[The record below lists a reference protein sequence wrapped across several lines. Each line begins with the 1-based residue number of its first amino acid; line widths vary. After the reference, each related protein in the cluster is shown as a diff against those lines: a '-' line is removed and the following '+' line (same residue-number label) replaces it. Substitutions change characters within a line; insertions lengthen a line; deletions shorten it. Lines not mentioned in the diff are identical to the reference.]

1 LFWSFSS
8 LARCKKIKM
17 KLVFSLSCFLMC
29 LLGFSQ
35 TPSNQEKIK
44 TLLQDYFR
52 LDREIIHVQFSKTS
66 YLNNEDLVFKG
77 YVLNKNTNLPYNST
91 SNIQLVVYDE
101 QEQIVQKQL
110 LYASNG
116 TFSGGIH
123 LNNKFKTGKYQFH
136 FYTNWMNNFIE
147 DDSFNQT
154 IDISNI
160 EEPYYFQSKEPNWK
174 TITIDFFP
182 EGGNIIEGIN
192 NTIGVKIT
200 DCNNKGVELDNILVL
215 DSKSNEIHRFT
226 TNKMGNGT
234 FYLIADINEKYS
246 LEINSE
252 KLKIS
257 KELPLVKPT
266 GIAISYNN
274 NLPKN
279 ILAVEI
285 KTNDRG
291 VELFQNK
298 KFNLLIQQNG
308 SSILKEINFSNQEK
322 GQTILIEKK
331 YLPNGVNFIRLLDE
345 DLNEVSS
352 RLIYNYANIPSE
364 TNIKAKIAVN
374 DSIAL
379 SGTTAGVGANISAS
393 ILPQNTICRENKR
406 SILGTYY
413 LNAYLAT
420 PEIDNYAYFDPDNKL
435 KKRDMDLLMLNQRT
449 NKYLWHN
456 IKSNPPK
463 MNYKF
468 NKGVTISGNINRPLT
483 PTTSNTVMLMSLK
496 DHLFE
501 KTAVEKDNSFKFE
514 NFFVQDSTVYLL
526 QLENEKKGANYTKMV
541 AKAYNNET
549 KFNLPIQFLKT
560 NCPLEKKIGD
570 SIIFSASN
578 LKGTTLREVTLI
590 NKYKKDIFTHKPD
603 MGINT
608 RAFKISDIEFGNV
621 LDFIGRNG
629 YRTGID
635 PEENTIYIR
644 SNRSIMGRESP
655 AVFVDDFQLFD
666 YNFLVSINMSSVDE
680 IYIDQ
685 SGFSDTSLG
694 NTGTIKIYL
703 KTGSEEKYYK
713 TKLTTL
719 VATGGFS
726 KNFIYNNSNFDNQ
739 KEFYS
744 FGTLNW
750 TPTIQLKEN
759 SNFEI
764 KFPKGNQTEIQVV
777 IEGFTNDGQLI
788 SEIRKL
794 PVDTM
799 D

>member
-1 LFWSFSS
+1 MF
-8 LARCKKIKM
+8 KKIEM
-17 KLVFSLSCFLMC
+17 KLIFSLSCFLIC
-29 LLGFSQ
+29 VIGFSQ
-35 TPSNQEKIK
+35 PPSTQEKIK

-52 LDREIIHVQFSKTS
+52 LDREIIHVQFTKTT
-66 YLNNEDLVFKG
+66 YLNNEDLAFKG
-77 YVLNKNTNLPYNST
+77 YIYNKNTNLPYINT

-101 QEQIVQKQL
+101 QEQIVQKQS

-123 LNNKFKTGKYQFH
+123 LNKKFKTGKYHFH

-154 IDISNI
+154 IDIYNI
-160 EEPYYFQSKEPNWK
+160 DEPFHFKSKEPNLK
-174 TITIDFFP
+174 TVKIDFFP

-200 DCNNKGVELDNILVL
+200 DCNNKGVELDNIVIL
-215 DSKSNEIHRFT
+215 DSKSNEIQRFN
-226 TNKMGNGT
+226 TNKLGNGA
-234 FYLIADINEKYS
+234 FYLIAEINEKYS
-246 LEINSE
+246 LKINSE

-257 KELPLVKPT
+257 EELPRVKPT
-266 GIAISYNN
+266 GICISYNN

-285 KTNDRG
+285 KTNERG

-298 KFNLLIQQNG
+298 KLNLLIQQNG
-308 SSILKEINFSNQEK
+308 TSILKEMSFNNKEK

-345 DLNEVSS
+345 DLNELSS
-352 RLIYNYANIPSE
+352 RLIYNYANFPSE
-364 TNIKAKIAVN
+364 TKVKAKIAAN

-379 SGTTAGVGANISAS
+379 SGTTTVLGANISAS
-393 ILPQNTICRENKR
+393 ILTENNICIEQKR

-413 LNAYLAT
+413 LNAYLES
-420 PEIDNYAYFDPDNKL
+420 PEIDNYIFFDPENKL

-449 NKYLWHN
+449 TKYLWHN

-463 MNYKF
+463 INYKF
-468 NKGVTISGNINRPLT
+468 NKGVTISGNINRPIN
-483 PTTSNTVMLMSLK
+483 PNISNTVLLMSLK
-496 DHLFE
+496 DNIFE
-501 KTAVEKDNSFKFE
+501 KTTVEKDNSFRFE

-526 QLENEKKGANYTKMV
+526 QLENEKKASIYTKMV

-549 KFNLPIQFLKT
+549 KFNLPLQFMKT
-560 NCPLEKKIGD
+560 NCPIEKKVGD
-570 SIIFSASN
+570 SLIFSASKLN
-578 LKGTTLREVTLI
+578 ATSLKEVIVI

-603 MGINT
+603 MSLNT
-608 RAFKISDIEFGNV
+608 RAFKISDAEYGNV

-629 YRTGID
+629 YKTGID
-635 PEENTIYIR
+635 PEDNTVYIR
-644 SNRSIMGRESP
+644 SNRGIMGRESP
-655 AVFVDDFQLFD
+655 AVFVDDFLVFD
-666 YNFLVSINMSSVDE
+666 YNLLFSINMSSVDE

-685 SGFSDTSLG
+685 TGFSDTSLG
-694 NTGTIKIYL
+694 GTGTIKIYL

-719 VATGGFS
+719 LATGGFS
-726 KNFIYNNSNFDNQ
+726 KNFIYNSSSFDNQ

-750 TPTIQLKEN
+750 TPKIELKEN

-764 KFPKGNQTEIQVV
+764 KFPKGNQTLIQVL
-777 IEGFTNDGQLI
+777 IEGFSQDGQLI
-788 SEIRKL
+788 SEIRKI
-794 PVDTM
+794 PVENL
-799 D
+799 